1 MPIADVKKES
11 LASFLHFLLKFL
23 LMSDNMSLLQEKNAF
38 KSYSLDFHSSH
49 RLIVLHSCSF
59 FL

>member
-1 MPIADVKKES
+1 MSIVDVKKES
-11 LASFLHFLLKFL
+11 LASSLHFLLGFL
-23 LMSDNMSLLQEKNAF
+23 LMSDRMSLLQEKNAF
-38 KSYSLDFHSSH
+38 KLYPLNFHSSN